1 MNRNQKKKKFL
12 KNKMNVIIIITI
24 ILVIFTAI
32 KISNRNDTTKKDIV
46 YNKNRSFTKKQKI
59 KGIIFKDIKCSYDG
73 KDSII
78 TYTMINDTKKEI
90 ALKNYDIYV
99 KNKDNEIL
107 TKIAVNV
114 AQKIKPKEE
123 LAMANQ
129 VVGVDLSNA
138 HYLELKVKTK

>member
-12 KNKMNVIIIITI
+12 KNRKNIIIIITI

-32 KISNRNDTTKKDIV
+32 KISSRNDTAKKDIV

-59 KGIIFKDIKCSYDG
+59 K
-73 KDSII
+73 
-78 TYTMINDTKKEI
+78 
-90 ALKNYDIYV
+90 
-99 KNKDNEIL
+99 
-107 TKIAVNV
+107 
-114 AQKIKPKEE
+114 PKEE
-123 LAMANQ
+123 LSMANQ